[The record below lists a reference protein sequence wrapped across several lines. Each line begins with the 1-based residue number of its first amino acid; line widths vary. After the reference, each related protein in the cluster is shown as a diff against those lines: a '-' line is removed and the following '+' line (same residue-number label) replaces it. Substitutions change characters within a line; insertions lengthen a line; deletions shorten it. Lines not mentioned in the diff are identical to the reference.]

1 MSTLSALSAKLGSA
15 VTDTDIFLI
24 TDSTSTN
31 NNKIERS
38 ELAKSFNSLT
48 AQGSNGIS
56 LFESAGLVGLTVSG
70 TNGFVGIND
79 TTPYVS
85 LDVADNTSATN
96 GSGQIRLSTSN
107 AARKI
112 GISISDPN
120 TYYQFSK
127 KANDTKLYLE
137 SSTDGG
143 ANFTNLMAV
152 DQNGNFAIHDA
163 TSSLTR
169 KFLVSGQYSE
179 FQYNGNSIIFD
190 PYNGEIKTNA
200 VDETF
205 SINYNNLGNIRLGN
219 NAVYIDNDLLSPK
232 VAIGH
237 ANPDFIL
244 HASGNITGEIA
255 RFQTNSTRTVV
266 GLRNTT
272 NISYVG
278 ITGNKSY
285 FGFSSVLNTL
295 NATINNQGNFGLG
308 NTDPQ
313 YRLDVSTESSTA
325 YTPASFESTNVNGT
339 TQIVVAAN
347 KDTSL
352 DATPN
357 RNSLITFSR
366 YDGAVDIPKWSVG
379 NLYYD
384 SALGVSDN
392 DCLVFVKNGYFGAS
406 PDVMAKLTTAGN
418 FDIDGSYTTNSSYC
432 KGQFIEVYKTN
443 LTGTSNIYI
452 DPFGVNGSSTIS
464 SGNFNNDAPFGVS
477 MYNGKLERVKLFTSD
492 TISSNVVFQFYAI
505 TPAATTS
512 NGYNN
517 IDTTG
522 NYANVKCSGTVAMS
536 TNQVAEIVF
545 SSAIS
550 GLFNSGQLLQY
561 RLFKSDFTPL
571 NIPVKVTSSI
581 KYTVV

>member
-1 MSTLSALSAKLGSA
+1 MSTLSALSPKLGSS
-15 VTDTDIFLI
+15 VIDTDIFLI
-24 TDSTSTN
+24 SDSTSTN

-48 AQGSNGIS
+48 AQNASGIS

-96 GSGQIRLSTSN
+96 GSGQIRLSTSSV
-107 AARKI
+107 ARKI
-112 GISISDPN
+112 GISITDPS
-120 TYYQFSK
+120 TYYQFAK
-127 KANDTKLYLE
+127 KPNDTKLYLE
-137 SSTDGG
+137 SSTNGG
-143 ANFTNLMAV
+143 STFTNLMAI
-152 DQNGNFAIHDA
+152 DLNGNFAIHDST
-163 TSSLTR
+163 TSLNR

-179 FQYNGNSIIFD
+179 FQYDGNSIIFD

-200 VDETF
+200 ADETF
-205 SINYNNLGNIRLGN
+205 SLNYNNLGDVRLGN
-219 NAVYIDNDLLSPK
+219 NALYVDNDAVSPK
-232 VAIGH
+232 VGVGH
-237 ANPDFIL
+237 TIPAHTL
-244 HASGNITGEIA
+244 HVSGTVA
-255 RFQTNSTRTVV
+255 QVSRFQTNQTNTLLS
-266 GLRNTT
+266 LRNAT
-272 NISYVG
+272 NI
-278 ITGNKSY
+278 NY
-285 FGFSSVLNTL
+285 FGLSANKTFIGPSATL
-295 NATINNQGNFGLG
+295 SINNAIIDTVGNFGLG
-308 NTDPQ
+308 TTGPQ
-313 YRLDVSTESSTA
+313 FRLDVATNSPTA
-325 YTPASFESTNVNGT
+325 YTPASFQSTAVQGT
-339 TQIVVAAN
+339 TQIVIAAN

-352 DATPN
+352 DATAN
-357 RNSLITFSR
+357 RNSLVTFSR
-366 YDGAVDIPKWSVG
+366 YDAAVNIPKWSIG
-379 NLYYD
+379 NLYND
-384 SALGVSDN
+384 SALGILDN
-392 DCLVFVKNGYFGAS
+392 DCLVFIKNGYFGAS

-432 KGQFIEVYKTN
+432 KGQFIEVYKTS

-452 DPFGVNGSSTIS
+452 DPFGVNGSSVIS

-505 TPAATTS
+505 TPTTTTS

-522 NYANVKCSGTVAMS
+522 NYANVKCSGTVTMN

-545 SSAIS
+545 SSSVS

-561 RLFKSDFTPL
+561 RLFKPNFTTL
-571 NIPVKVTSSI
+571 DIPVKISSSI

>member
-1 MSTLSALSAKLGSA
+1 MSTLSDLSAKLGSA
-15 VTDTDIFLI
+15 VADTDIYYVS
-24 TDSTSTN
+24 DSSSTN
-31 NNKIERS
+31 NNKITKL

-48 AQGSNGIS
+48 AQNSNGIS

-70 TNGFVGIND
+70 SNGFVGIND
-79 TTPYVS
+79 KNPYVS
-85 LDVADNTSATN
+85 LDVVDNTSATN

-107 AARKI
+107 TARKI

-143 ANFTNLMAV
+143 ANFTNLMAI

-179 FQYNGNSIIFD
+179 FQYDGNSIILD

-205 SINYNNLGNIRLGN
+205 SINYNNLGDIRLGS
-219 NAVYIDNDLLSPK
+219 NAIYIDNDLTSPK
-232 VAIGH
+232 IGMGH
-237 ANPDFIL
+237 VNPQYIL
-244 HASGNITGEIA
+244 HVSGNIIGEAA
-255 RFQTNSTRTVV
+255 RFQTNSVRTVL

-272 NISYVG
+272 NISYLG
-278 ITGNKSY
+278 LNANKSY
-285 FGFSSVLNTL
+285 FGFSSLLNTL
-295 NATINNQGNFGLG
+295 NATITSQGNFGLG

-313 YRLDVSTESSTA
+313 YRLDVSTESATA

-352 DATPN
+352 DPTPN

-366 YDGAVDIPKWSVG
+366 YDGGVDIPKWSIG

-392 DCLVFVKNGYFGAS
+392 DCLVFIKNGYFGTS

-432 KGQFIEVYKTN
+432 KGQFIEVYNTS

-452 DPFGVNGSSTIS
+452 DPFGVNGSSVIS
-464 SGNFNNDAPFGVS
+464 SGNFNNDAPFGIS
-477 MYNGKLERVKLFTSD
+477 MYDGKLERVKLFTSD

-505 TPAATTS
+505 TPAVTNF

-522 NYANVKCSGTVAMS
+522 NYANVKCSGTVTMN
-536 TNQVAEIVF
+536 TNQVAEIIF
-545 SSAIS
+545 PSA
-550 GLFNSGQLLQY
+550 GTFASGQLLQY

-571 NIPVKVTSSI
+571 NIPVKVTSSL